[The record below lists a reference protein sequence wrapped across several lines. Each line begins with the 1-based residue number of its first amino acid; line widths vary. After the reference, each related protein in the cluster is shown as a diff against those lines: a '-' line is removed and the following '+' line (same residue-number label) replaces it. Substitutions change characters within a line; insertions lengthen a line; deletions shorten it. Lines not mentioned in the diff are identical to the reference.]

1 VNTAAHKKQEFSPHG
16 RSRARRLAAQALYQW
31 EMTGQEMPEI
41 DAEFHAVRDLQ
52 GADLEYFRELLL
64 EVAAN
69 IKELDDILRPVLDR
83 KLEEVDPVEK
93 AILRIGVYELSYRA
107 DIPYRVIIN
116 EGITLAKKFGAE
128 QAHAYVNG
136 VLDKVAGILRP
147 EAKESD

>member
-1 VNTAAHKKQEFSPHG
+1 MNTAAHKKQEFSPQG

-31 EMTGQEMPEI
+31 EMTGKGMPEI

-64 EVAAN
+64 KVAEN
-69 IKELDDILRPVLDR
+69 IKELDDILGPILDR
-83 KLEEVDPVEK
+83 KIEEVDPVEK
-93 AILRIGVYELSYRA
+93 AILRIGVYELNYRV

-116 EGITLAKKFGAE
+116 EAIILAKKFGAE

-136 VLDKVAGILRP
+136 VLDKVARTVRP
-147 EAKESD
+147 EDK